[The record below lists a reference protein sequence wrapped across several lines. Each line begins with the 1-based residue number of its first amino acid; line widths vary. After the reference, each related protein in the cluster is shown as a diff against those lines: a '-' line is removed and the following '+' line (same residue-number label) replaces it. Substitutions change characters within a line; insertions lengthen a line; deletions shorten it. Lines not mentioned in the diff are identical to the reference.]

1 MQNSQSVV
9 SAPSFARPS
18 TPAAVCMHII
28 RLRQP
33 ATRSTLVELSG
44 KSQPTVT
51 RAIAS
56 LIQANL
62 VRERPDL
69 SAPAGPGRPTI
80 PLELEQSPWAHVGIA
95 VGTNSTY
102 VGAYNTRGQVL
113 REQFID
119 VSPQA
124 ITPAEFIKT
133 ITPHVNS
140 LVAATN
146 LPMANVG
153 LTTPGR
159 IDKDGQVTAA
169 SLGWER
175 VDISSYLRSRFTAPI
190 TVSSVVGAIA
200 GAEQQLQSPEI
211 NKTVM
216 LFYVDDSNGAAVM
229 TPEGVTTLQVPDISA
244 NTTLGQVAVQIANDT
259 TPNTIVLAG
268 SAFANPADARSV
280 GLALRSSRHR
290 DAEIR
295 VIPTHLDNARAAARA
310 VALDRLISD
319 PLGLAKRITAS

>member
-1 MQNSQSVV
+1 
-9 SAPSFARPS
+9 
-18 TPAAVCMHII
+18 MHII

-33 ATRSTLVELSG
+33 VTRSVLVELSG

-51 RAIAS
+51 RAITA
-56 LIQANL
+56 LIEAKL

-69 SAPAGPGRPTI
+69 STPTGPGRPTI

-119 VSPQA
+119 VAPKNM
-124 ITPAEFIKT
+124 TPAEFINA
-133 ITPHVNS
+133 ITPPVNS

-146 LPMANVG
+146 LPIANVG
-153 LTTPGR
+153 ITASGK
-159 IDKDGQVTAA
+159 INKDGQVTAA
-169 SLGWER
+169 NLGWER
-175 VDISSYLRSRFTAPI
+175 VDLAGFLRSRFSVPI
-190 TVSSVVGAIA
+190 TVSSVITAIA
-200 GAEQQLQSPEI
+200 GAEQQLQSPEAQ
-211 NKTVM
+211 KTVM
-216 LFYVDDSNGAAVM
+216 LFYVDDSHGAAVM
-229 TPEGVTTLQVPDISA
+229 TPSGVTALDVPELNS
-244 NTTLGQVAVQIANDT
+244 NTTLGQVAVHMANDT
-259 TPNTIVLAG
+259 NPHTIVLAG
-268 SAFANPADARSV
+268 SAFASSTDARSV

-290 DAEIR
+290 EAEIR

-319 PLGLAKRITAS
+319 PLGLAKRISASS